1 MRLPRITIEYQ
12 EEESY
17 ALGKVSAPLI
27 VGFAAHW
34 AWVYLFMFNSGQLF
48 YAASPDMQDV
58 LFLVSI
64 AFFSLTLVSY
74 GVFLERARKLFSMG
88 QRRSR
93 IRLVAALM
101 VFAAMI
107 ISVLGSIVPAAPI
120 PFVVVSGLLCGV
132 GSAVLLMSF
141 AVSFSVCD
149 LPTVAVSVAAVVPL
163 GAVGFAL
170 AMVGEY
176 LLPGLGGLACLA
188 MPFVEYA
195 CLGAC
200 SKQLVDN
207 LEFGELTIPV
217 KTRPFALHVC
227 LPCSAF
233 GFVLGVVCVHAI
245 SVTMQEGITSVMLA
259 IAASG
264 VFAGLVLICA
274 LLTQRKSNNFAFR
287 TMLPVVAVLI
297 AIAVAV
303 PGANE
308 GVMGPFVMFG
318 VYSLISMC
326 VWILCSDI
334 SQRFRISAFTTFG
347 FGWGMMSVGMM
358 VGVALSMPGAPLAS
372 LAVDGAQFVALSFVI
387 ITLGSSLLPKNSELR
402 QALKR
407 GAHCPAL
414 VGGDDYSIDLLRDQ
428 SVAIA
433 ADPNVKI
440 APAVTPVPD
449 GLGQVAAR
457 ALEESDVKPA
467 VEAAPAAVGNVAK
480 SGPGVAAEMAKRP
493 VQATQFVGP
502 RQSDAASREK
512 PAAGDARAF
521 DGAIDQK
528 TVEAIAAVRAAEKG
542 QSEMAAAAE
551 SEEGR
556 QHAMGRFKRKCSA
569 VADRYLLSRKET
581 EVMFLLAKGYKSAQ
595 IQETLFI
602 SEGTANTHMRHIY
615 RKLDVHSQRELMDLV
630 DAEVVPEEEF

>member
-64 AFFSLTLVSY
+64 AFFSLTLMSY
-74 GVFLERARKLFSMG
+74 GVFFERARKLFSTG
-88 QRRSR
+88 RRRSR

-101 VFAAMI
+101 VFVAMI
-107 ISVLGSIVPAAPI
+107 ISVLGSIAPAAPI

-149 LPTVAVSVAAVVPL
+149 LPTAAVIVAAVVPL

-227 LPCSAF
+227 LPCSVF
-233 GFVLGVVCVHAI
+233 GFMLGVVCVHAI

-264 VFAGLVLICA
+264 VFAGLVLTCA

-287 TMLPVVAVLI
+287 TMLPVVAVLV
-297 AIAVAV
+297 AILVAV
-303 PGANE
+303 PGVNE
-308 GVMGPFVMFG
+308 GATGPFIMFG

-372 LAVDGAQFVALSFVI
+372 LAVDGTQFVALSFVT
-387 ITLGSSLLPKNSELR
+387 ITLGSSFLPKNSELR

-433 ADPNVKI
+433 ADPNVEI
-440 APAVTPVPD
+440 ALAVAPVPD

-457 ALEESDVKPA
+457 ALEKSDTKPA
-467 VEAAPAAVGNVAK
+467 VEAAPAALGNVAK
-480 SGPGVAAEMAKRP
+480 IGSCAAGKP
-493 VQATQFVGP
+493 V
-502 RQSDAASREK
+502 
-512 PAAGDARAF
+512 AGDARAF

>member
-1 MRLPRITIEYQ
+1 MRLPHITIEYQ

-64 AFFSLTLVSY
+64 AFFSLTLMSY
-74 GVFLERARKLFSMG
+74 GVFFERARKLFSTG
-88 QRRSR
+88 RRRSR

-101 VFAAMI
+101 VFVAMI
-107 ISVLGSIVPAAPI
+107 ISVLGSIAPAAPI

-227 LPCSAF
+227 LPCSVF
-233 GFVLGVVCVHAI
+233 GFMLGVVCVHAI

-264 VFAGLVLICA
+264 VFAGLVLTCA

-287 TMLPVVAVLI
+287 TMLPVVAVLV
-297 AIAVAV
+297 AILVAV
-303 PGANE
+303 PGVNE
-308 GVMGPFVMFG
+308 GATGPFIMFG

-372 LAVDGAQFVALSFVI
+372 LAVDGTQFVALSFVT
-387 ITLGSSLLPKNSELR
+387 ITLGSSFLPKNSELR

-433 ADPNVKI
+433 ADPNVEI
-440 APAVTPVPD
+440 ALAVAPVPD

-457 ALEESDVKPA
+457 ALEESDTKPA
-467 VEAAPAAVGNVAK
+467 VEAAPAALGNVAK
-480 SGPGVAAEMAKRP
+480 IGSCAAAEMAKRP

-528 TVEAIAAVRAAEKG
+528 TVEAIAAVRAAEKS

>member
-1 MRLPRITIEYQ
+1 
-12 EEESY
+12 
-17 ALGKVSAPLI
+17 
-27 VGFAAHW
+27 
-34 AWVYLFMFNSGQLF
+34 
-48 YAASPDMQDV
+48 
-58 LFLVSI
+58 
-64 AFFSLTLVSY
+64 
-74 GVFLERARKLFSMG
+74 
-88 QRRSR
+88 
-93 IRLVAALM
+93 
-101 VFAAMI
+101 
-107 ISVLGSIVPAAPI
+107 
-120 PFVVVSGLLCGV
+120 
-132 GSAVLLMSF
+132 
-141 AVSFSVCD
+141 
-149 LPTVAVSVAAVVPL
+149 
-163 GAVGFAL
+163 
-170 AMVGEY
+170 
-176 LLPGLGGLACLA
+176 
-188 MPFVEYA
+188 
-195 CLGAC
+195 
-200 SKQLVDN
+200 
-207 LEFGELTIPV
+207 
-217 KTRPFALHVC
+217 
-227 LPCSAF
+227 
-233 GFVLGVVCVHAI
+233 
-245 SVTMQEGITSVMLA
+245 
-259 IAASG
+259 
-264 VFAGLVLICA
+264 
-274 LLTQRKSNNFAFR
+274 
-287 TMLPVVAVLI
+287 
-297 AIAVAV
+297 
-303 PGANE
+303 
-308 GVMGPFVMFG
+308 
-318 VYSLISMC
+318 
-326 VWILCSDI
+326 
-334 SQRFRISAFTTFG
+334 
-347 FGWGMMSVGMM
+347 MMSVGMM

-440 APAVTPVPD
+440 ALAVAPVPD

>member
-149 LPTVAVSVAAVVPL
+149 LLTVAVSVAAVVPL

-245 SVTMQEGITSVMLA
+245 SVTIQEGITSVMLA

-308 GVMGPFVMFG
+308 GVMGP
-318 VYSLISMC
+318 
-326 VWILCSDI
+326 
-334 SQRFRISAFTTFG
+334 
-347 FGWGMMSVGMM
+347 
-358 VGVALSMPGAPLAS
+358 
-372 LAVDGAQFVALSFVI
+372 FVI

>member
-170 AMVGEY
+170 AMVGEC

-200 SKQLVDN
+200 SKHLVDN

-245 SVTMQEGITSVMLA
+245 LVTMQEGITSVMLA

-347 FGWGMMSVGMM
+347 FGWSMMSVGMM

-449 GLGQVAAR
+449 GLGQVA
-457 ALEESDVKPA
+457 
-467 VEAAPAAVGNVAK
+467 
-480 SGPGVAAEMAKRP
+480 
-493 VQATQFVGP
+493 
-502 RQSDAASREK
+502 
-512 PAAGDARAF
+512 ARAF